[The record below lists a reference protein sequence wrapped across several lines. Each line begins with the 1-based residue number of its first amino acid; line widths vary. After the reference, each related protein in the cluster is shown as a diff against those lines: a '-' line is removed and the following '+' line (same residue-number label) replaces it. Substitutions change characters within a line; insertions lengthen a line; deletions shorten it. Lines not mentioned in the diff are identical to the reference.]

1 MALMPV
7 PYSVFSGAFEG
18 HARSA
23 MSATNSKSESL
34 RWPIMQGVLPL
45 KAAQIPAE
53 IVAGITLENVVK
65 DFKQQTG
72 TKATGKDTGPG
83 RRPAA

>member
-1 MALMPV
+1 
-7 PYSVFSGAFEG
+7 
-18 HARSA
+18 
-23 MSATNSKSESL
+23 
-34 RWPIMQGVLPL
+34 MQGVLPL